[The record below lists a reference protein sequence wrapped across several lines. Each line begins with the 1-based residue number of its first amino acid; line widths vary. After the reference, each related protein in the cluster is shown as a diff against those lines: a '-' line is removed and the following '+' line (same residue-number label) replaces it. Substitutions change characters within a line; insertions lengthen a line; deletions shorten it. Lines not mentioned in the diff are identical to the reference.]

1 MKNNCKLYRVPRLP
15 RNIEMI
21 HTVSYYCIE
30 RKKWQAIPNS
40 IYGSLVY
47 LLSHSFTHSI
57 YWESLRPTVP
67 CSWDIAVNKM
77 KSLLLWSLH
86 SGLYHR
92 YCTTF
97 SSWPTGTEFSWNR
110 NTKIRKTDMNEKQG
124 HCILSVFK
132 EKRDMG

>member
-57 YWESLRPTVP
+57 Y
-67 CSWDIAVNKM
+67 
-77 KSLLLWSLH
+77 
-86 SGLYHR
+86 
-92 YCTTF
+92 
-97 SSWPTGTEFSWNR
+97 
-110 NTKIRKTDMNEKQG
+110 
-124 HCILSVFK
+124 
-132 EKRDMG
+132 